1 MMFKNIIKYLFLPAV
16 LIAAGFIF
24 GGEGWQVIDSSPKKP
39 QSKTDE
45 KKNIR
50 TIEIIGTDQMKFVV
64 KEDKKRIDTGGSI
77 KVFNGE
83 KYLMLN
89 DIHAEPGEQLRV
101 RLKTISQLPGKMMS
115 HNWVL
120 LAKEADPQAFVNAS
134 TRENNYIPPEREE
147 DIIAYTNLASDGE
160 VVEVTFTVPKDT
172 GRYSYLCSF
181 MAHFAAG
188 MKGELIVE

>member
-1 MMFKNIIKYLFLPAV
+1 MFKNILKYIFLPAV
-16 LIAAGFIF
+16 LVAAGFIF
-24 GGEGWQVIDSSPKKP
+24 GGEGWQVIDSSPKEP
-39 QSKTDE
+39 QKAE

-64 KEDKKRIDTGGSI
+64 KEDKKRMDTGDSI

-89 DIHAEPGEQLRV
+89 DIHAEPGEQLRI
-101 RLKTISQLPGKMMS
+101 RLETISQLPGKMMS

-120 LAKEADPQAFVNAS
+120 LAKEADPQAFINAS
-134 TRENNYIPPEREE
+134 NRGNNYIPLESE

-160 VVEVTFTVPKDT
+160 VVEVSFTVPEKP

-188 MKGELIVE
+188 MKGELVVE